1 MRARELA
8 LAGACWA
15 ALALS
20 GCGKAPDAA
29 GSDSRPSDDEVRA
42 ALKAHYFANAP
53 KGVVQKNPP
62 DFSAFKVGG
71 CSKSAREGFEC
82 DIVNPAG
89 VAIKD
94 RFVKG
99 AQGWEA
105 AERVG
110 G

>member
-1 MRARELA
+1 MRAREIS

-20 GCGKAPDAA
+20 GCGKGADAGA
-29 GSDSRPSDDEVRA
+29 AEARPTDAEVRG
-42 ALKAHYFANAP
+42 ALEAYFYAHVP
-53 KGVVQKNPP
+53 KGVVQRTRP
-62 DFSAFKVGG
+62 DFSSIKVVA
-71 CSKSAREGFEC
+71 CSKSSNEGFEC
-82 DIVNPAG
+82 EFVNLAG
-89 VAIKD
+89 AKIKD

-105 AERVG
+105 VERIG

>member
-1 MRARELA
+1 MRAA
-8 LAGACWA
+8 A
-15 ALALS
+15 ALALAAATLLAA
-20 GCGKAPDAA
+20 GCGKPADPAPSSAA
-29 GSDSRPSDDEVRA
+29 RPTDDEVRA
-42 ALKAHYFANAP
+42 ALKDHYYANAP

-62 DFSAFKVGG
+62 DFSAFKVAG
-71 CSKSAREGFEC
+71 CSKSVKEGFEC

>member
-1 MRARELA
+1 MRAREIA

-20 GCGKAPDAA
+20 GCGKGADAGA
-29 GSDSRPSDDEVRA
+29 AEARPTDDEVRA

-53 KGVVQKNPP
+53 KGVVQKSPP
-62 DFSAFKVGG
+62 DFSAFKVAG
-71 CSKSAREGFEC
+71 CSKSAKEGFEC

-89 VAIKD
+89 VSIKD